1 MGNNNSQILDDVKVY
16 EKKKLCNL
24 IQIVQTL
31 NINHITRLLVE
42 NRVLRKLK
50 SIKKTIR
57 KYKRLDRAGSTIILF
72 GSILTPALIS
82 IQHFSTGTL
91 FWVTFSTSL
100 VTSITQAFLN
110 TFDIKKKVLISMKAY
125 NKLDTETY
133 SFFELSHNY
142 KIYNNYNDAHKA
154 FFENIEII
162 IKEYSKDKI
171 NTEEDQFNHKLEQS
185 KGYPLQS
192 DVNTETL
199 VSKKSNG
206 DTLFKNIPA
215 GIVKDPEHK
224 QSQHPSDNGETSLQG
239 NFVPAQRNISIINK
253 KDFFLRQLTKNTNIT
268 PNNIENKDFKSPPI
282 KSNYGVSTIYPKTYN
297 TPRVR
302 TPTLDKPKVLT
313 VNTGSPEEN

>member
-1 MGNNNSQILDDVKVY
+1 MGNNNSQVLDDVKVY

-50 SIKKTIR
+50 SIKKTIK

-82 IQHFSTGTL
+82 IQHFSTETL

-142 KIYNNYNDAHKA
+142 KMYNNYNDAHKS

-162 IKEYSKDKI
+162 IKEYSEDKI
-171 NTEEDQFNHKLEQS
+171 NTEEDQFNHKLEQ
-185 KGYPLQS
+185 KGYPLQP
-192 DVNTETL
+192 DVNTNTM
-199 VSKKSNG
+199 VSKSNG
-206 DTLFKNIPA
+206 DTLFKRIPD
-215 GIVKDPEHK
+215 GIVKNSEHK
-224 QSQHPSDNGETSLQG
+224 ESQG
-239 NFVPAQRNISIINK
+239 NIAIINK

-268 PNNIENKDFKSPPI
+268 PNNIENKDFK
-282 KSNYGVSTIYPKTYN
+282 KSLESNSGISTIYPKKYN
-297 TPRVR
+297 TPSIRD
-302 TPTLDKPKVLT
+302 PTLDKPNILT
-313 VNTGSPEEN
+313 VTTDSYEEK

>member
-1 MGNNNSQILDDVKVY
+1 MGNNNSHILDDVKVY

-50 SIKKTIR
+50 NIKKTIT

-82 IQHFSTGTL
+82 IQHFSTETL

-142 KIYNNYNDAHKA
+142 KIYDNYNDAHKT

-162 IKEYSKDKI
+162 LKEYSEDKI
-171 NTEEDQFNHKLEQS
+171 NTEEDQFNHKLERDNKVTNES
-185 KGYPLQS
+185 RISVK
-192 DVNTETL
+192 E
-199 VSKKSNG
+199 
-206 DTLFKNIPA
+206 I
-215 GIVKDPEHK
+215 KDPILA
-224 QSQHPSDNGETSLQG
+224 SPRGDSVATSLQG
-239 NFVPAQRNISIINK
+239 ISDSVSSRAHNPNNTNKQIINPSQTQQNSLTQNKFINEPPFLEIPQVDKQSSNPQYTK
-253 KDFFLRQLTKNTNIT
+253 KMSFLTNLTKNTNIT
-268 PNNIENKDFKSPPI
+268 PI
-282 KSNYGVSTIYPKTYN
+282 KKIKN
-297 TPRVR
+297 TN
-302 TPTLDKPKVLT
+302 KPKNNVDSKHKSIKQS
-313 VNTGSPEEN
+313 NPRKK